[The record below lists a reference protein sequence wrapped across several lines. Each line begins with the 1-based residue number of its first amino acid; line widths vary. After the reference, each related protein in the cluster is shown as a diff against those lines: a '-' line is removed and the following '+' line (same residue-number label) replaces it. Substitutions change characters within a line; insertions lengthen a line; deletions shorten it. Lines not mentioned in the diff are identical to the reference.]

1 MWRTTHVNATTDKDG
16 CGQHHML
23 MPPLTKMD
31 VDNSTCYFIATTDKD
46 GCGHVN
52 ATTDKDGCGQHMSMQ
67 PLTRMDVENMSMPPP
82 TRMDVDN
89 TCQCHHSQGWMW
101 TTDVNTITDK
111 DGCAVGHNG

>member
-1 MWRTTHVNATTDKDG
+1 MWTTSHVNATTDKDG
-16 CGQHHML
+16 CGQQHMF
-23 MPPLTKMD
+23 
-31 VDNSTCYFIATTDKD
+31 FIATTDKD
-46 GCGHVN
+46 GCGQHVN
-52 ATTDKDGCGQHMSMQ
+52 ATTDKDGCGQHMSMP